1 MKRPKSTLR
10 YTSRPVASRRRFL
23 QHSAAGIGA
32 LSLSSASFLLAAEP
46 ELDVLYRAAR
56 EEGSLSFYGGGPIA
70 AHRRSADAFSQAFPG
85 IKVEVAA
92 GFSNVLAPR
101 IDAQIAAGKM
111 EVDVAMLQTLQDFER
126 WKRAGALLPYRPA
139 GWEQIPDGFKDPEAT
154 SIGVAVYAVAYAI
167 NPERVRR
174 EDAPT
179 SALDF
184 LDPKFSGQVIS
195 TYPHD
200 DDITLYLYWTIVQKY
215 GWDFMKRL
223 MANKPRFI
231 RGHLGVAREI
241 AQGRAGLSFD
251 ATTSTTFGEQQRGGK
266 IELVF
271 PGTDRMPIWANSAAI
286 FRGAPHPNAARLFLS
301 WTIAREQQSRL
312 PRGIWPTRRDVTP
325 PTGLRPITDYNLA
338 NGYREFI
345 IDEPRVV
352 ALRRQFETYIGP
364 VLGEPVI

>member
-1 MKRPKSTLR
+1 MKRFSSAMQSGDR
-10 YTSRPVASRRRFL
+10 SGASRRRFL
-23 QHSAAGIGA
+23 QRSAAALGA
-32 LSLSSASFLLAAEP
+32 LSSAPFLRAAEP
-46 ELDVLYRAAR
+46 ELEALYRAAR
-56 EEGSLSFYGGGPIA
+56 EEGSLSFYGGGPMA
-70 AHRRSADAFSQAFPG
+70 VHRRSADAFSQAFPG

-101 IDAQIAAGKM
+101 IDAQIAAGRL

-139 GWEQIPDGFKDPEAT
+139 GSEQIPDGFKDPDAT
-154 SIGVAVYAVAYAI
+154 SIGVAVYAVAYAY

-174 EDAPT
+174 EDAPK
-179 SALDF
+179 SALDI
-184 LDPKFSGQVIS
+184 LNSRFSGQIIS

-200 DDITLYLYWTIVQKY
+200 DDITLYLYRTIVQKY
-215 GWDFMKRL
+215 GWDFMQRF

-251 ATTSTTFGEQQRGGK
+251 ATTSTTYGEQQRGGK

-271 PGTDRMPIWANSAAI
+271 PAIDRMPIWANSAAI

-301 WTIAREQQSRL
+301 WTISRERQSRL
-312 PRGIWPTRRDVTP
+312 PRGIWPTRRDVAP
-325 PTGLRPITDYNLA
+325 PQGLRPITDYNLA

-352 ALRRQFETYIGP
+352 EMRRRFETYIGP
-364 VLGEPVI
+364 VKGEPVI